1 MGLGEALSIGS
12 ALAWAGG
19 VILYKRL
26 GETLPP
32 QNLNLLKNLVVFV
45 LIVPTVLL
53 VEGAHL
59 PDIPLPALLLALL
72 SGVIGIAVADTLY
85 LSALNSIGA
94 ARMGIIGNF
103 YSPFVIALSVVFLGE
118 RLGPVQIAGF
128 ILVTLGVLVVNGGA
142 TARNVDARALRRGA
156 LLGAASILLMA
167 IAIVMIK
174 RVLEGQPLLWI
185 VLLRLVGGVG
195 GMLLVFAA
203 RRQPILPRGVP
214 MHWATL
220 ICAAF
225 LGQYLSMTLWLGGYK
240 FTDASIASILNES
253 SSVFIVLFAWMF
265 LGEGMSP
272 RKILGIACTMSG
284 LACMLMA

>member
-32 QNLNLLKNLVVFV
+32 HNLNLLKNLIVLA

-53 VEGAHL
+53 IEGTQL
-59 PDIPLPALLLALL
+59 PDIPLSALLLALF

-94 ARMGIIGNF
+94 SRMGIIGNF
-103 YSPFVIALSVVFLGE
+103 YSPFVLALSFVFLGE
-118 RLGPVQIAGF
+118 RLGPVQIVGF
-128 ILVTLGVLVVNGGA
+128 VLVTLGVVVVNGGSA
-142 TARNVDARALRRGA
+142 SRDVDAKALRRGA
-156 LLGAASILLMA
+156 LLGAGAILLMA
-167 IAIVMIK
+167 IAIVMVK

-185 VLLRLVGGVG
+185 VALRLVGGVG
-195 GMLLVFAA
+195 CMLISFAV
-203 RRQPILPRGVP
+203 RRQPIFPQGVAICW
-214 MHWATL
+214 MTL
-220 ICAAF
+220 ALAAF

-265 LGEGMSP
+265 LGEGMNP